1 MISNLPFSCLCRSMM
16 MLCFLPQTTIYTVTW
31 KKEKKSTSSQNYL
44 MYFTAQKQNRI
55 ICIFTNRNGLFYS
68 NFRWEYLRSSQY
80 FHHYNIL
87 SLKNVLDSLVY
98 SNYNMLLYE
107 YSISKM
113 GLFLMFFV
121 ISLIIDPMCGQILP
135 SSVFVFLQIFKWI
148 NHPKMR
154 ICWKCAHPQ
163 NVDGFDSSTEQI
175 WRNVAF
181 HHLLTNR
188 SIRMTNESKHW

>member
-44 MYFTAQKQNRI
+44 MYFSAQKQNRI

-121 ISLIIDPMCGQILP
+121 ISLIIWSHVWP
-135 SSVFVFLQIFKWI
+135 
-148 NHPKMR
+148 
-154 ICWKCAHPQ
+154 
-163 NVDGFDSSTEQI
+163 DSSI
-175 WRNVAF
+175 FSVCF
-181 HHLLTNR
+181 LTNF
-188 SIRMTNESKHW
+188 